1 MLTHS
6 KANRR
11 PKWTNFRSIKGYRRR
26 TQSGSQISE
35 FGVGLIILVVFILIP
50 MLDFVVVPLRWMM
63 AQEMVNNYARK
74 LAMCET
80 LSQSYATMHADPSLK
95 ELLQNI
101 GGVDVKLIDMHIRIS
116 RLSPLKTQ
124 TESYIVNQ
132 PGRIPAAWLPGIDN
146 QNRLFS
152 LELTVHSYMH
162 PAVLLPGLPLP
173 IPGITAPIPMLVTAS
188 HEWGNLGRNPR
199 TGNYF
204 INE

>member
-1 MLTHS
+1 MLTLAKVNQHP
-6 KANRR
+6 ARA
-11 PKWTNFRSIKGYRRR
+11 PFRSTTGYRRR

-95 ELLQNI
+95 DLLQHI
-101 GGVDVKLIDMHIRIS
+101 GGVDVKLIDMHLRIS
-116 RLSPLKTQ
+116 RLSTLKTQ

-132 PGRIPAAWLPGIDN
+132 PGRIPAAWLPVADN

-162 PAVLLPGLPLP
+162 PAVLLPGLPLR